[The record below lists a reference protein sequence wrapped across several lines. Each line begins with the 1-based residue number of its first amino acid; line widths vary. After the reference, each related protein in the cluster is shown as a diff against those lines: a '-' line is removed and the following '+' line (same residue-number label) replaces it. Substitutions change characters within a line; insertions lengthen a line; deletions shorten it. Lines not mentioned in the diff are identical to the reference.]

1 MTSKRLNHGLNDN
14 RKNSSSS
21 RNSEKKCQW
30 TRITL
35 NHKKLLE
42 TSSQE
47 LLADN
52 KEPGGINVEIHN
64 EQPTGDDKK
73 IKHDEK
79 PVFKKV
85 IETENTIIEITRNF
99 GKE

>member
-1 MTSKRLNHGLNDN
+1 MT
-14 RKNSSSS
+14 KNWL
-21 RNSEKKCQW
+21 KKW
-30 TRITL
+30 TKFL
-35 NHKKLLE
+35 KDWDFVYKKIIFFTFESLLE

-47 LLADN
+47 LLAD
-52 KEPGGINVEIHN
+52 KEEPGEINVEIHH

-85 IETENTIIEITRNF
+85 IETENSIIEITRNF
-99 GKE
+99 